1 MYKQRQSYRDFNHLI
16 EHIIRARVNLMEGF
30 KEEPKC
36 ETCEKVKQ
44 RDRTGEICMDL
55 FNKED
60 MMRKILL
67 SLIIC
72 LLPFSAFA
80 ASGVY
85 DGFYHDLFAKAVDM
99 DTDTIYGTT
108 LN

>member
-1 MYKQRQSYRDFNHLI
+1 MRIFLAFVFS
-16 EHIIRARVNLMEGF
+16 LMM
-30 KEEPKC
+30 
-36 ETCEKVKQ
+36 T
-44 RDRTGEICMDL
+44 
-55 FNKED
+55 
-60 MMRKILL
+60 
-67 SLIIC
+67 S
-72 LLPFSAFA
+72 SFA